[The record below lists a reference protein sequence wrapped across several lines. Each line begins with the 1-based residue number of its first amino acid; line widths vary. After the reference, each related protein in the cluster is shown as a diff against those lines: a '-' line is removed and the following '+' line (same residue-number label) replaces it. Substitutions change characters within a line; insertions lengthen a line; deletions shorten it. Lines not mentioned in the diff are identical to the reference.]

1 MQRRAVVFGAPLL
14 VSSFALAPAAYATDT
29 QDAVDGATKTIEHMK
44 TDKEFGPAQ
53 DVLRRAR
60 AVLIVPSVFKAG
72 FFFGGQGGFG
82 VLLARTGANSWSYPA
97 FFTLGSASF
106 GLQIGAQVSEFVMF
120 IMSRRALDALMHNRV
135 QLGANAGLA
144 VATLGA
150 SAGGATTTNLR
161 ADVVVWSSST
171 GAYAGISLEGTVIQ
185 PRPAYNRQYYGRPLT
200 TRDIIFRHEGSNPGA
215 TALREALSAIG

>member
-14 VSSFALAPAAYATDT
+14 ASSFALAPAAYASDT
-29 QDAVDGATKTIEHMK
+29 QDAVDGAAKTIEHLR

-53 DVLRRAR
+53 SVLRSAR

-82 VLLARTGANSWSYPA
+82 VLLARTGASWTYPA

-120 IMSRRALDALMHNRV
+120 IMSQRALEALMHNRV

-185 PRPAYNRQYYGRPLT
+185 PRTSYDRQYYGRALT
-200 TRDIIFRHEGSNPGA
+200 TRDIIYRHQGSNPGA
-215 TALREALSAIG
+215 NGLREALSAIG